1 MDDAAVDLRRLR
13 KDLESGSSPSYPVP
27 KSKTAP
33 PARRW
38 VFAAAAAAVIALAF
52 AAWRFGPSLF
62 PGRPPDPRTKA
73 WILVAEFD
81 GPAADSS
88 VVAATRD
95 LVIAAL
101 EQSGIVTTVPSD
113 QIRVALQNAGKPV
126 STRVDA
132 ELARE
137 LAYRSGVRTVLEGRV
152 GRLGRGYSIVLTAV
166 DVDSARVLA
175 SVSDAAKDEEAL
187 IPTVG
192 RIAKRLRAELGEH
205 RSTMRATRELVL
217 SITPSFEALKLNQ
230 RGTALINGGDNRAAI
245 TCYRSSLALDP
256 DYANS
261 WLGLGF
267 AFTNL
272 GEPDSALA
280 AFREG
285 LARPE
290 RLNEEWRLMV
300 AATVQYLSGDLDG
313 ALAASEQNVQLA
325 PQSMY
330 GHLNRSAY
338 LASAGRLSEA
348 LESARAAEKVS
359 PFGPN
364 QLVLSSQFW
373 YLLQLGR
380 VDEARALV
388 PRLFEGVAS
397 QARMYV
403 AAAAGQWSA
412 AESLATVLRST
423 PSADHFA
430 RGSAAKVL
438 AAVQASRGGVAAA
451 DRILREAQSVAE
463 TDGAALIANDLKWTR
478 LALTVFSRG
487 VAAAQGD
494 MGQWDST
501 TAGLVT
507 RGQWA
512 AAAGD
517 TTLARQLL
525 TTVRTRSAPDIAR
538 QGFTPL
544 LLEAWIAA
552 RGDRWQEV
560 LNRLGQPAVQ
570 GEAMGYVLLQSA
582 PLVRWMVAEAY
593 DRLGPPDSAAVYFEG
608 ALAALPLGG
617 TDRILPRMAFSFGH
631 QRLVLLYAR
640 MGRLRE
646 ARQHWEIFQQTFTA
660 PDPELLPMIEEARQ
674 ALAKAEASP

>member
-1 MDDAAVDLRRLR
+1 MR
-13 KDLESGSSPSYPVP
+13 
-27 KSKTAP
+27 
-33 PARRW
+33 
-38 VFAAAAAAVIALAF
+38 
-52 AAWRFGPSLF
+52 
-62 PGRPPDPRTKA
+62 
-73 WILVAEFD
+73 
-81 GPAADSS
+81 
-88 VVAATRD
+88 ATRD
-95 LVIAAL
+95 LVL
-101 EQSGIVTTVPSD
+101 
-113 QIRVALQNAGKPV
+113 
-126 STRVDA
+126 
-132 ELARE
+132 
-137 LAYRSGVRTVLEGRV
+137 
-152 GRLGRGYSIVLTAV
+152 
-166 DVDSARVLA
+166 
-175 SVSDAAKDEEAL
+175 SV
-187 IPTVG
+187 
-192 RIAKRLRAELGEH
+192 
-205 RSTMRATRELVL
+205 
-217 SITPSFEALKLNQ
+217 TPSFEALKTNQ
-230 RGTALINGGDNRAAI
+230 RGTALIMAGDNRAAI

-267 AFTNL
+267 ALANL

-280 AFREG
+280 AFREA

-290 RLNEEWRLMV
+290 RLTEEWRLRV
-300 AATVQYLSGDLDG
+300 AATVLSLSGDLAG
-313 ALAASEQNVQLA
+313 ALAASEQIVQLA
-325 PQSMY
+325 PKSMFA
-330 GHLNRSAY
+330 HLNLSGY

-348 LESARAAEKVS
+348 LESARAAERVS

-364 QLVLSSQFW
+364 QLVLNNQFLL
-373 YLLQLGR
+373 LLQLGR

-388 PRLFEGVAS
+388 PRLLGGMAL
-397 QARMYV
+397 QAPMHL

-412 AESLATVLRST
+412 AESLASVLRST
-423 PSADHFA
+423 PSADIFA
-430 RGSAAKVL
+430 RWNAAEVL
-438 AAVQASRGGVAAA
+438 AAVQASRGQVRTA

-463 TDGAALIANDLKWTR
+463 TDGVALVANDLKWTR
-478 LALTVFSRG
+478 LALMVFSRG
-487 VAAAQGD
+487 IAAAPGD

-525 TTVRTRSAPDIAR
+525 ATVRTRSAPDIAR

-552 RGDRWQEV
+552 RGERWQEV
-560 LNRLGQPAVQ
+560 LARLGPAARQ

-593 DRLGPPDSAAVYFEG
+593 DRLGPPDSAVAYFEG
-608 ALAALPLGG
+608 AIVPLPLGG
-617 TDRILPRMAFSFGH
+617 TDRTAPRMAFSFGQ

-640 MGRLRE
+640 MGRLQE
-646 ARQHWEIFQQTFTA
+646 ARQHWEILQQTFTA